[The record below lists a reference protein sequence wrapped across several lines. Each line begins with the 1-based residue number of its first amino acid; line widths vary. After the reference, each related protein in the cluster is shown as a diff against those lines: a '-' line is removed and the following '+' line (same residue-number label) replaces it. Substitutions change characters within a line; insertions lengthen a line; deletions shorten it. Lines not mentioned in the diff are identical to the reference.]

1 MKKIIS
7 LSLAVLLLVALLLT
21 TTSCGMGMEGMT
33 GYTRLR
39 DHVASSEG
47 GTIELEGKSL
57 GFASVKLTIPTAE
70 GEDTADEVHVIAE
83 GANQSN
89 TIYLTLVLNGSP
101 EKAKLI
107 YQVINKQ
114 EQALVLGAEATVLLT
129 HYTGNDVIEFTSVT
143 NIRPT
148 QEQAYRESV
157 TSMFNSLLMVLDG
170 YTTQMLDMDAHEL
183 GFIVLSEKYMAPKDA
198 VEEEDDEDL
207 GGAFSGDRL
216 ALAGLMI
223 VMGMGMVFLVLAIL
237 WAVLAI
243 FKKILY
249 KDEIKAEKPK
259 KTAPPVEAAPVA
271 PASPVAPTDDAQLIA
286 VITAAVAAAIESD
299 EDLSAEFIGG
309 FRVVSFQ
316 KKSGKTSWNH

>member
-39 DHVASSEG
+39 DHVASSED

-57 GFASVKLTIPTAE
+57 GFASVKLTVPTAE
-70 GEDTADEVHVIAE
+70 GEDTADEVHVVAE
-83 GANQSN
+83 GTNQTN
-89 TIYLTLVLNGSP
+89 AIYLTLVMNGSP

-114 EQALVLGAEATVLLT
+114 DQTIVLGAEATVLLT

-198 VEEEDDEDL
+198 VEQDEDL
-207 GGAFSGDRL
+207 GGAFSSARL
-216 ALAGLMI
+216 TKAGLMLLQ
-223 VMGMGMVFLVLAIL
+223 GMGMVFLVLAIL
-237 WAVLAI
+237 WLVLII
-243 FKKILY
+243 FKKLLY
-249 KDEIKAEKPK
+249 KGDSKTEKPK
-259 KTAPPVEAAPVA
+259 KTTPPVEVAPA
-271 PASPVAPTDDAQLIA
+271 PPASPVAPTDDAQLIA
-286 VITAAVAAAIESD
+286 VITAAVAAVIESD

>member
-39 DHVASSEG
+39 DHVNKTVEKG
-47 GTIELEGKSL
+47 GAIDLDGKSL
-57 GFASVKLTIPTAE
+57 GFASVKIAIPASD
-70 GEDTADEVHVIAE
+70 GEDAADEVHVIAE

-114 EQALVLGAEATVLLT
+114 DQTIVLGAEATVLLT

-183 GFIVLSEKYMAPKDA
+183 GFIILSEKYMAPKDA
-198 VEEEDDEDL
+198 VEQDEDL
-207 GGAFSGDRL
+207 GGAFSSARL
-216 ALAGLMI
+216 TKAGLMLLQ
-223 VMGMGMVFLVLAIL
+223 GMGMVFLVLAIL
-237 WAVLAI
+237 WLVLII
-243 FKKILY
+243 FKKLLY
-249 KDEIKAEKPK
+249 KGDSKTEKPK
-259 KTAPPVEAAPVA
+259 KTAPPVEVA
-271 PASPVAPTDDAQLIA
+271 PTPSASPVAPTDDAQLIA

>member
-47 GTIELEGKSL
+47 RTIELEGKSL
-57 GFASVKLTIPTAE
+57 GFASVKLTVPTAE
-70 GEDTADEVHVIAE
+70 GEDTADEVHVVAE
-83 GANQSN
+83 YTNQTN
-89 TIYLTLVLNGSP
+89 AIYLTLVMSGSP

-107 YQVINKQ
+107 YQVVSIQDKS
-114 EQALVLGAEATVLLT
+114 LVLSAEATILLT
-129 HYTGNDVIEFTSVT
+129 HYTGNELIEFTSVT
-143 NIRPT
+143 NILPAN
-148 QEQAYRESV
+148 ELNYRESV
-157 TSMFNSLLMVLDG
+157 TAMFNALLMILDG

-198 VEEEDDEDL
+198 VEQEEDL
-207 GGAFSGDRL
+207 GGAFSTARL
-216 ALAGLMI
+216 TKAGLMLLQ
-223 VMGMGMVFLVLAIL
+223 GMGMVFLVLAIL
-237 WAVLAI
+237 WLVLII
-243 FKKILY
+243 FKKLLY
-249 KDEIKAEKPK
+249 KGDRKTEKPK
-259 KTAPPVEAAPVA
+259 KTAPPVEVAPTP